1 MTNNERYNTPEERA
15 EAFSKFCISKK
26 CDDCACAKQGKK
38 GISLCEFKW
47 LALEAEEELLS
58 CPFCGSTEIKVMPAN
73 SLGYIVTCDKCWAA
87 SCAAIN
93 KIDAIAAWN
102 RRAK

>member
-15 EAFSKFCISKK
+15 DALRKFCISKK

-47 LALEAEEELLS
+47 LSLEAEEEELLR
-58 CPFCGSTEIKVMPAN
+58 CPFCSGEAGITHPGGHEFSVYCYECFAETGTYETI
-73 SLGYIVTCDKCWAA
+73 D
-87 SCAAIN
+87 
-93 KIDAIAAWN
+93 DAIAAWN